1 MATISSL
8 GVGSGLD
15 IASIV
20 EQLVASEAVP
30 KETLLNARE
39 AELQAE
45 LSAVGT
51 FKAALSSFQDTFSSL
66 STATAFR
73 QATAASSD
81 SGVFTAS
88 ASGEAIPGSYSI
100 EVTDL
105 AQAHK
110 LASKAF
116 TNTTDTVGTGDLT
129 FRFGTYDSDLNTFTA
144 NPERTI
150 ESITIDGT
158 NNSLEGI
165 RDAINAAD
173 IGVSASIVNDG
184 SGYRLM
190 FKSDSTGA
198 DNSIE
203 ITVNDT
209 GDGNHLNDSG
219 LSQLAFDPTAAG
231 VGTGKNLT
239 QTSAAQD
246 ASFSIDGLLMTR
258 STNDVTGAIEGV
270 NLTLKGETSGTPALL
285 TVSAI
290 TSTASN
296 NVQAFVNAY
305 NELETSL
312 DQLTGYNATTDQAG
326 ALLGDSLVN
335 GALNGIRNLIT
346 GSITGLSG
354 QYTSLAQLGI
364 SFQADGSLE
373 LDASTLNQALE
384 DDPDAVAR
392 VFAAVGTP
400 TDSLVDYVSSTS
412 DTLVGD
418 YAVEITQLATQGS
431 FTGAAAGGFPLT
443 VDATNDTFEIKVDG
457 VQSGVISLTQATY
470 GTGAELA
477 TQLQSRIN
485 ADSELKA
492 QGVTVTVEFDTD
504 HFVITSDRYG
514 STSKVEFTAVEGSGL
529 GLSVATGTDGVD
541 VAGNIG
547 GVAALGSGQQLTGTG
562 DADGLK
568 LEITGGA
575 LGSRGTVSFTR
586 GMADL
591 LDTFME
597 TYLGDDNIIDSR
609 TDGINTRIDSVED
622 DREDL
627 ALRIQQLEA
636 RYIAQFTALDLLL
649 NQLQATSSYLTQQL
663 ANLPGAYDPSSS

>member
-20 EQLVASEAVP
+20 EQLVAAESVP
-30 KETLLNARE
+30 KENLLNARE

-51 FKAALSSFQDTFSSL
+51 FKAALSSFQGTFSSL

-81 SGVFTAS
+81 SSVFTAS

-116 TNTTDTVGTGDLT
+116 TNTADTVGTGELT
-129 FRFGTYDSDLNTFTA
+129 FRFGTYDSGLNTFTA

-209 GDGNHLNDSG
+209 GDGDHLNDSG

-246 ASFSIDGLLMTR
+246 ASFSIDGLPMTR

-364 SFQADGSLE
+364 SFQTDGSLE
-373 LDASTLNQALE
+373 LDASILNQALE

-418 YAVEITQLATQGS
+418 YAVNITQLATQGS
-431 FTGAAAGGFPLT
+431 FTGVAAGGFPLT

-470 GTGAELA
+470 ATGAELA

-492 QGVTVTVEFDTD
+492 QGVTVTVQFDTD
-504 HFVITSDRYG
+504 HFVITSDSYG
-514 STSKVEFTAVEGSGL
+514 STSKVEFTAVEGGGL

-541 VAGNIG
+541 VAGTIG

>member
-246 ASFSIDGLLMTR
+246 ASFSIDGLPMTR

-470 GTGAELA
+470 ATGAELA

-504 HFVITSDRYG
+504 HFVITSDSYG
-514 STSKVEFTAVEGSGL
+514 STSKVEFTAVEGGGL

-541 VAGNIG
+541 VAGTIG

>member
-20 EQLVASEAVP
+20 EQLVAAESVP
-30 KETLLNARE
+30 KENLLNARE

-51 FKAALSSFQDTFSSL
+51 FKAALSSFQGTFSSL

-81 SGVFTAS
+81 SSVFTAS

-209 GDGNHLNDSG
+209 GDGDHLNDSG

-246 ASFSIDGLLMTR
+246 ASFSIDGLPMTR

-418 YAVEITQLATQGS
+418 YAVNITQLATQGS
-431 FTGAAAGGFPLT
+431 FTGVAAGGFPLT

-470 GTGAELA
+470 ATGAELA

-492 QGVTVTVEFDTD
+492 QGVTVTVQFDTD
-504 HFVITSDRYG
+504 HFVITSDSYG
-514 STSKVEFTAVEGSGL
+514 STSKVEFTAVEGGGL

-541 VAGNIG
+541 VAGTIG